1 MDTVDITIER
11 RSVQGKGGAR
21 RLRAGGQVPAILYGP
36 KRQPAQVTISQD
48 EVERKLAT
56 LEGSHLIRLL
66 HAAGNDAEL
75 HERMVL
81 IREMQRH
88 PVTGQVL
95 HADFYEVDLA
105 QRLTVSVPLRLVGKA
120 EGVVAGGILQPIL
133 REVEVECLPTEIPE
147 YIEIDVTPL
156 GIHDAVHV
164 ADLVIPEGVTAVGD
178 PSRPVVTVLPP
189 TVDARPAEEGA
200 APAGAEGAAAEGAAE
215 GAAKAAPKGATKGE
229 GKE

>member
-1 MDTVDITIER
+1 METVDITIER

-21 RLRAGGQVPAILYGP
+21 RLRAVGQIPAILYGP
-36 KRQPAQVTISQD
+36 KRQPTQVTISQE

-66 HAAGNDAEL
+66 HDQGGDADL
-75 HERMVL
+75 HEKMVL

-88 PVTGQVL
+88 PVSGRVL
-95 HADFYEVDLA
+95 HADFYEVDLTE
-105 QRLTVSVPLRLVGKA
+105 RLTVSVPLRLIGKA

-133 REVEVECLPTEIPE
+133 REVEVQCLPTEIPE

-156 GIHDAVHV
+156 GIHEAVHV
-164 ADLVIPEGVTAVGD
+164 ADLVLPQGVTAAGD
-178 PSRPVVTVLPP
+178 ATRPVVTVLPP

-200 APAGAEGAAAEGAAE
+200 AAAEGGAEGGEGAKAVSKGGKAEG
-215 GAAKAAPKGATKGE
+215 KD
-229 GKE
+229 